1 MIEHLEM
8 ELASINRSIRHL
20 AEVLDDRSR
29 FAKNEWVRNQM
40 RIITMD
46 IKELMGV
53 RHDLLK
59 QIKNAKVEGG

>member
-8 ELASINRSIRHL
+8 ELASINRSIQHL
-20 AEVLDDRSR
+20 TKVLDDRSR
-29 FAKNEWVRNQM
+29 LAKNEWARDQM
-40 RIITMD
+40 RVITMD